1 MDMLKVFE
9 KAEFGRVRVVE
20 CEGEPWFVAKDVCE
34 CLELTNTSQTLSD
47 LDDDEKGIISND
59 TPGGKQEMSI
69 ISEPGLYSLILRSRK
84 PEAKAFKQWIIH
96 EVVPSIRKRGLYA
109 TEAVMDRILDA
120 PDFGISLL
128 QQYKFE
134 REQRKLVEAH
144 RDEAVRTKAEI
155 GSRREATAMNTA
167 SRLSK
172 ENEHLR
178 DDIGDS
184 RTWKQVKAIPWLEE
198 VFEVSQAM
206 YSVAG
211 RKLADM
217 PRRMGYEIREVEDS
231 RYGSVKA
238 YHTDVIEAFQ
248 HALKADHNILWKYRR
263 RCAAEGLPDM
273 VKQPCSLVR
282 RTGLL
287 S

>member
-1 MDMLKVFE
+1 MNMLKVFE

-34 CLELTNTSQTLSD
+34 CLELTDVSKTISL
-47 LDDDEKGIISND
+47 LDDDEKGTNSIR
-59 TPGGKQEMSI
+59 TPGGEQQMLVV
-69 ISEPGLYSLILRSRK
+69 SEPGLYSLILRSRK
-84 PEAKAFKQWIIH
+84 PEAKAFKRWIIH

-109 TEAVMDRILDA
+109 TEAVMDRILDD

-134 REQRKLVEAH
+134 REQRKLVEAQ

-155 GSRREATAMNTA
+155 GSRRGATAMNTA

-172 ENEHLR
+172 ENDQLR
-178 DDIGDS
+178 DEIGDS

-211 RKLADM
+211 RKLSDM
-217 PRRMGYEIREVEDS
+217 SRRMGYEIREVEDS

-238 YHTDVIEAFQ
+238 YHMDVIEAFR
-248 HALKADHNILWKYRR
+248 HALKADRNMLWKYRR
-263 RCAAEGLPDM
+263 RCAA
-273 VKQPCSLVR
+273 
-282 RTGLL
+282 
-287 S
+287 

>member
-1 MDMLKVFE
+1 MNMLKVFE

-34 CLELTNTSQTLSD
+34 CLELTDVSKTISL
-47 LDDDEKGIISND
+47 LDDDEKGTNSIR
-59 TPGGKQEMSI
+59 TPGGEQQMLVV
-69 ISEPGLYSLILRSRK
+69 SEPGLYSLILRSRK
-84 PEAKAFKQWIIH
+84 PEAKAFKRWIIH

-109 TEAVMDRILDA
+109 TEAVMDRILDD

-134 REQRKLVEAH
+134 REQRKLVEAQ

-172 ENEHLR
+172 ENDQLR
-178 DDIGDS
+178 DEIGDS

-211 RKLADM
+211 RKLSDM
-217 PRRMGYEIREVEDS
+217 SRRMGDEIREVEDS

-238 YHTDVIEAFQ
+238 YHMDVIEAFR
-248 HALKADHNILWKYRR
+248 HALKADRNMLWKYRR
-263 RCAAEGLPDM
+263 RCAA
-273 VKQPCSLVR
+273 
-282 RTGLL
+282 
-287 S
+287 